1 MQNRIDNLIDCLRDY
16 AKNTPTWLDWPAKK
30 LMEEAADEIERL
42 RRGAVV
48 QVEAVPAGG
57 HKPGLLDHPPV
68 TDATRFN
75 LIDARI
81 AELESRIRL
90 TQYRLAAAAQMCA
103 DIDRDPRVHTTVQ
116 ACFSHVGKALE
127 SEPQEDDGH
136 V

>member
-1 MQNRIDNLIDCLRDY
+1 MNVRFEVSEQ
-16 AKNTPTWLDWPAKK
+16 A
-30 LMEEAADEIERL
+30 
-42 RRGAVV
+42 
-48 QVEAVPAGG
+48 EAVSADG
-57 HKPGLLDHPPV
+57 HKPGLLDPPPV

-81 AELESRIRL
+81 AELESRVRL
-90 TQYRLAAAAQMCA
+90 TQHRLAAAAQMCA

-127 SEPQEDDGH
+127 SEPQEDDSH